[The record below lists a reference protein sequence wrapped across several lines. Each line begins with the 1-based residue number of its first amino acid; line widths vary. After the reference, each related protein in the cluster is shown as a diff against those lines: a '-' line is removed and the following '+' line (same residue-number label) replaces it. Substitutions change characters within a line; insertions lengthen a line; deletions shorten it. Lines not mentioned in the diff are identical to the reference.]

1 MPPSRLQL
9 IAPCTPGRGKVSNLW
24 ALGKAHDCFDLEGEL
39 QPCCHQLTTAVCM
52 DTWIA
57 RHKHWKSYCF
67 LFAECGFPVK
77 TTINRNLSRN
87 FLRRRF
93 GSIAT
98 LLVLASLLW
107 VNGSFVVFF
116 AANTLQW
123 IANVLHS
130 WWGKWFEIVGH
141 SERHMT
147 YWLRGFLGR
156 RIGIIATLLVSEQ
169 LLFISKNQPGLWRS
183 DPLRQAKLCWLA
195 TP

>member
-1 MPPSRLQL
+1 MLGVG
-9 IAPCTPGRGKVSNLW
+9 TPG
-24 ALGKAHDCFDLEGEL
+24 
-39 QPCCHQLTTAVCM
+39 HQLTTAVCM

-77 TTINRNLSRN
+77 TTINCNLSRN

-130 WWGKWFEIVGH
+130 WWGKWFE
-141 SERHMT
+141 S
-147 YWLRGFLGR
+147 LGTR
-156 RIGIIATLLVSEQ
+156 KGTWRIDWEVYLEGELVS
-169 LLFISKNQPGLWRS
+169 LQP
-183 DPLRQAKLCWLA
+183 CWFQNNCFSYLKTSWA
-195 TP
+195 FDILIHSGKPNSVG